1 MVNIKIIPLLIF
13 NLKMED
19 WTEKYRPKS
28 LDEIVGNEKAVLEL
42 RRWASAW
49 SKSSPKNKAVI
60 LSGKPGTGKT
70 SSAIALA
77 KDFGWT
83 TIELNTSDARNAQKI
98 KTVATYGAV
107 NETFSDDGAFISSK
121 TGGRKLIILD
131 EADNLY
137 ERAEGSN
144 TGSDLSDR
152 GGKKAI
158 IDTIQITSQP
168 IILIVN
174 DYYSLI
180 KGSGEVLKNI
190 CKLIRFYDPYPN
202 QVVGLLK
209 RICLSEGIN
218 VDQKV
223 LQSIADRS
231 KGDIR
236 SAVNDLQSVSMN
248 RTQVDSSSLEV
259 LGYRDR
265 EKDIFAFMR
274 EVFKTKNLNSI
285 RESVGHLDADPN
297 LLILW
302 LNENLPK
309 EYIDRDDL
317 VNGFEALS
325 KADIFLGRT
334 FQCQEYRLW
343 SYASDIMNGGVAVAK
358 THTYHNDKYDF
369 PVWLRGRKT
378 GKTGFDVKDVIV
390 KKLSKQT
397 HLSNKKN
404 KEDVFSYFIHMFKN
418 DTSFAIKMKK
428 TLDLTEN
435 EVEFLL
441 GVTHASKLKQIM
453 SSSETEKLEI
463 SEGKKEEASEEK
475 SDNIQQSLFD
485 F

>member
-1 MVNIKIIPLLIF
+1 
-13 NLKMED
+13 MED
-19 WTEKYRPKS
+19 WTEKYRPES

-42 RRWASAW
+42 RKWANAW
-49 SKSSPKNKAVI
+49 SKGNPKNKAVI

-83 TIELNTSDARNAQKI
+83 SIELNTSDARNAQKI

-107 NETFSDDGAFISSK
+107 NETFSNDGKFISSRA
-121 TGGRKLIILD
+121 GGRKLIILD

-137 ERAEGSN
+137 ERAEKSSSE
-144 TGSDLSDR
+144 TGDFSDR

-158 IDTIQITSQP
+158 IDTIKITSQP
-168 IILIVN
+168 MILIVN
-174 DYYSLI
+174 DYYNLI

-190 CKLIRFYDPYPN
+190 CKLIRFYDPYSN

-209 RICLSEGIN
+209 RICLSEGIT

-236 SAVNDLQSVSMN
+236 SAVNDLQSISMN
-248 RTQVDSSSLEV
+248 RTQIDHTSLEV

-274 EVFKTKNLNSI
+274 EVFKTKNLGSI
-285 RESVGHLDADPN
+285 KESVLHLDTDPN

-302 LNENLPK
+302 LNENLPR
-309 EYIDRDDL
+309 EYIDRNDL
-317 VNGFEALS
+317 VKGYEALS

-334 FQCQEYRLW
+334 FECQDYCLW
-343 SYASDIMNGGVAVAK
+343 SYACDIMNGGVAVAK
-358 THTYHNDKYDF
+358 THNYPNNKYDF

-378 GKTGFDVKDVIV
+378 GKTSFDVKDTVLR
-390 KKLSKQT
+390 KLSRET

-404 KEDVFSYFIHMFKN
+404 KEDFFPYFVHMFKN
-418 DTSFAIKMKK
+418 NTSFAIGMKEK
-428 TLDLTEN
+428 LDLTEN

-441 GVTHASKLKQIM
+441 GETHAHKFKEIM
-453 SSSETEKLEI
+453 ASSELEKLEI
-463 SEGKKEEASEEK
+463 DEEK
-475 SDNIQQSLFD
+475 RDEKADNIQQSLFD